1 MAVFYS
7 YGSLPESTWDVY
19 FTLNID
25 PETVELSLPK
35 ALSERQGLCM
45 SPRQFTGVFFLN
57 TMGKLMVYVFLTE
70 SLVHCQNRRH
80 NVIVQ
85 DWFSMLQFYM
95 EHPAYACTVS
105 D

>member
-1 MAVFYS
+1 MAVFNS

-45 SPRQFTGVFFLN
+45 SPR
-57 TMGKLMVYVFLTE
+57 
-70 SLVHCQNRRH
+70 
-80 NVIVQ
+80 
-85 DWFSMLQFYM
+85 
-95 EHPAYACTVS
+95 
-105 D
+105 